1 MMNALLGAGNLEE
14 AEKWAL
20 NAIHN
25 HPSRADVAVKLAEI
39 YYRAG
44 RKKAFLAVVQNLT
57 SKDLEVPA
65 EACSELVRM
74 AGELALEETTLSKIQ
89 ERNRADAPIA
99 FH

>member
-1 MMNALLGAGNLEE
+1 MTFISTLTIGQF
-14 AEKWAL
+14 
-20 NAIHN
+20 AIMGG
-25 HPSRADVAVKLAEI
+25 VL
-39 YYRAG
+39 
-44 RKKAFLAVVQNLT
+44 KAFLAAVQNLT

-74 AGELALEETTLSKIQ
+74 AGELALEETSFSKIQ